1 MPNLFDSA
9 NYPEKEP
16 TQLVIGDRWLWKRTD
31 LGGDY
36 PPASYSLKYS
46 LRLANS
52 TASEIEISANES
64 GSDYLVEVAAATTAG
79 YTAGRYYWQLYIT
92 RTSDSERLLLGRGV
106 VDVLK
111 NQDAAAVDPRTHARK
126 VLDAIE
132 AVMENRATKDQ
143 EEYSIGSGGSSRS
156 LKRTPLPELLR
167 LRSVYQQAVNS
178 EEAALKLEN
187 GTGLPRRV
195 QVRF

>member
-9 NYPEKEP
+9 NYPRKEP
-16 TQLVIGDRWLWKRTD
+16 TELVVGDRWVWKRTD
-31 LGGDY
+31 LGADY

-46 LRLANS
+46 LRLEGAGS
-52 TASEIEISANES
+52 DEIEINAGES
-64 GSDYLVEVAAATTAG
+64 GTDYVVEVESTVTVA
-79 YTAGRYYWQLYIT
+79 YIAGRYHWQAYIT
-92 RTSDSERLLLGRGV
+92 RTSDSQRLTIGRGSV
-106 VDVLK
+106 QVK
-111 NQDAAAVDPRTHARK
+111 PNRDASTTDPRSHARK

-132 AVMENRATKDQ
+132 AVIEGRASKDQ

-156 LKRTPLPELLR
+156 LKRTPIPELLR
-167 LRSVYQQAVNS
+167 LKSVYQQAVNG

>member
-1 MPNLFDSA
+1 MSNLFDSA

-16 TQLVIGDRWLWKRTD
+16 TQLVIGDRWVWKLTD
-31 LGGDY
+31 LGSDY

-52 TASEIEISANES
+52 TASEIEIVANES
-64 GSDYLVEVAAATTAG
+64 GSDYLVEVPAATTAG
-79 YTAGRYYWQLYIT
+79 YTAGRYYWQRYIV
-92 RTSDSERLLLGRGV
+92 RTSDSERLLLRRGV
-106 VDVLK
+106 LDALK

-132 AVMENRATKDQ
+132 AVIEGRATKDQ

-156 LKRTPLPELLR
+156 LKRTPIQDLNDLR
-167 LRSVYQQAVNS
+167 DKYRAEVDA
-178 EEAALKLEN
+178 EERAANKQGGRKVLF
-187 GTGLPRRV
+187 
-195 QVRF
+195 RF